1 MGYFSNGSAGMDYE
15 ARFCDRCVHQNG
27 KDGKSGCAVM
37 LAHNLNNYKECN
49 NEESILHL
57 LIPRD
62 SEGWNQEC
70 QMFLEGDA
78 PSPDEAMEKYEKAMK
93 EGL

>member
-1 MGYFSNGSAGMDYE
+1 MGYFSNGSAGDYYE
-15 ARFCDRCVHQNG
+15 NKYCSRCVHVNG

-37 LAHNLNNYKECN
+37 LAHLVHNYEECN
-49 NEESILHL
+49 NDGSILHL

-62 SEGWNQEC
+62 KDGWNQEC

-78 PSPDEAMEKYEKAMK
+78 PSPDGMKERYELAMK